1 MATACIHIVV
11 PLCRF
16 LLPAALLLLGVAQ
29 AHAGLVLH
37 YAFDETSGTSAADSS
52 GNGNTGTLTGMTGT
66 EWTTGK
72 VGGALAFDG
81 TNDYV
86 QAIGYK
92 GVTGG
97 NARSVA
103 LWIKTSTPSRGLY
116 DWGST
121 SGAGENAGRFTG
133 GILIAE
139 YMNGNKWPTSE
150 TIIDGQWHHLV
161 VTLPLNGIISDT
173 MAYVDGVAAVP
184 TTSGSSGTVSTSLA
198 QDVIVGARFNVTT
211 YFQGEIDDFRI
222 YDHALS
228 ASEVSALASS
238 GAPEPAATFAFLG
251 LLTAFG
257 LGFREWRA
265 HRKAKVA

>member
-1 MATACIHIVV
+1 MAVV
-11 PLCRF
+11 
-16 LLPAALLLLGVAQ
+16 
-29 AHAGLVLH
+29 
-37 YAFDETSGTSAADSS
+37 
-52 GNGNTGTLTGMTGT
+52 

-72 VGGALAFDG
+72 VGGAHSFDG

-97 NARSVA
+97 NACSVA
-103 LWIKTSTPSRGLY
+103 LLFKTSTPSRGLY

-133 GILIAE
+133 RILITE
-139 YMNGNKWPTSE
+139 YMNGNKWSTSE

-161 VTLPLNGIISDT
+161 VTLPLNGIIRDT
-173 MAYVDGVAAVP
+173 MAYVDGVEAVP
-184 TTSGSSGTVSTSLA
+184 TNNGGLSNVNMSSA

-228 ASEVSALASS
+228 PSEVSDLAAA
-238 GAPEPAATFAFLG
+238 APEPAETIRIP
-251 LLTAFG
+251 LTADRWG
-257 LGFREWRA
+257 PRLPR
-265 HRKAKVA
+265 VAFTLPRRRPPEVSLLEG